1 MFRNQLNSKIGN
13 LLSYLSARI
22 PNLSMTKALKLLYLI
37 DETSYMRTGVSVT
50 WLDYKVWEMGPVA
63 EELYNELRYDQS
75 ILQNGEAINLEG
87 FIRTEKSEGSG
98 GQTQIIIHPQNHYDL
113 GEFSLYEMELID
125 NVIDRFGTY
134 TAKQLISLLHE
145 ENTLWHKYVSDNNLK
160 LNFQVYGKKSNYT
173 IDFAELIKD
182 DPLKQLAAQSAF
194 ESMQMQDE
202 MDNL

>member
-13 LLSYLSARI
+13 LLNYLSLRI

-75 ILQNGEAINLEG
+75 LLQNGEPINLES
-87 FIRTEKSEGSG
+87 FIQTEKVEVPGRQS
-98 GQTQIIIHPQNHYDL
+98 QIIIHAKRKYSL
-113 GEFSLYEMELID
+113 EEFSRYETQLID
-125 NVIDRFGTY
+125 NVIERFGTY
-134 TAKQLISLLHE
+134 TAKQLINLLHE
-145 ENTLWHKYVSDNNLK
+145 ENTLWHKYVTDNDLK
-160 LNFQVYGKKSNYT
+160 LNFQVYGKKSNHT

-182 DPLKQLAAQSAF
+182 DPIKQLAAQSAF

>member
-13 LLSYLSARI
+13 LLNYLSVRI

-75 ILQNGEAINLEG
+75 ILQNGEPINLEG
-87 FIRTEKSEGSG
+87 FIQTETTEAQN
-98 GQTQIIIHPQNHYDL
+98 GQTQIIIHPKGDYSLD
-113 GEFSLYEMELID
+113 EFSSYEAELID

-134 TAKQLISLLHE
+134 TAKQLINLLHE
-145 ENTLWHKYVSDNNLK
+145 ENTLWHKYVSENDLK
-160 LNFQVYGKKSNYT
+160 LNFQVYGKKSNHT

-182 DPLKQLAAQSAF
+182 DPIKQLAAQSAF
-194 ESMQMQDE
+194 ESMQIQE
-202 MDNL
+202 EIDNL

>member
-13 LLSYLSARI
+13 LLSYLSTQI

-75 ILQNGEAINLEG
+75 LLQNGEPINLED
-87 FIRTEKSEGSG
+87 FIETEKIEGFNNP
-98 GQTQIIIHPQNHYDL
+98 TQIIIRPKGSYQLDD
-113 GEFSLYEMELID
+113 FSPFEKELID
-125 NVIDRFGTY
+125 NIIDRFGTY
-134 TAKQLISLLHE
+134 TAKQLINLLHE
-145 ENTLWHKYVSDNNLK
+145 ENTLWHKYVSDNDLTLSFK
-160 LNFQVYGKKSNYT
+160 VYGKKSNHT

-182 DPLKQLAAQSAF
+182 DPIKQLAAQSAF
-194 ESMQMQDE
+194 ESMQMQGE
-202 MDNL
+202 IDNL

>member
-13 LLSYLSARI
+13 LLNYLSVRI
-22 PNLSMTKALKLLYLI
+22 PNLSITKALKLFYLI

-63 EELYNELRYDQS
+63 EELYNELRFDQS
-75 ILQNGEAINLEG
+75 LLQNGEPINLES
-87 FIRTEKSEGSG
+87 FIETEKLDGPG
-98 GQTQIIIHPQNHYDL
+98 GQQQIIIRPKGHYNLD
-113 GEFSLYEMELID
+113 EFSPYETELID

-134 TAKQLISLLHE
+134 TAKQLINLLHE
-145 ENTLWHKYVSDNNLK
+145 ENTLWHKYVSDNDLK
-160 LNFQVYGKKSNYT
+160 LNFKVYGKKSNHT

-182 DPLKQLAAQSAF
+182 DPIKQLAAQSAF
-194 ESMQMQDE
+194 ESMQMQEE

>member
-13 LLSYLSARI
+13 LLNYLSLRI

-75 ILQNGEAINLEG
+75 LLQNGEPINLES
-87 FIRTEKSEGSG
+87 FIQTEKVEVPG
-98 GQTQIIIHPQNHYDL
+98 GQSQIIIHAKGKYSL
-113 GEFSLYEMELID
+113 EEFSPYETELID

-134 TAKQLISLLHE
+134 TAKQLINLLHE
-145 ENTLWHKYVSDNNLK
+145 ENTLWHKYVTDNDLK
-160 LNFQVYGKKSNYT
+160 LNFQVYGKKSNHT

-182 DPLKQLAAQSAF
+182 DPIKQLAAQSAF